1 MFSEHLPPLEIRVS
15 RRTAE
20 TLGMPRLC
28 PRRGCRRT
36 GRCAAPVSAEGEP
49 ECVGVLQ
56 KRHRNLFAS
65 QRTLA
70 GLCAARFSEREL
82 LPEPENEEQAFILRQ
97 CVCTAVAALA
107 EEPANRPALRG
118 WLRRLRLPPA
128 APPPRSIAHQFE
140 RFGERAPGEEEAPA
154 GDG

>member
-1 MFSEHLPPLEIRVS
+1 MSPEHLPPLETRVS

-28 PRRGCRRT
+28 PRRACRRT

-65 QRTLA
+65 QRKLA
-70 GLCAARFSEREL
+70 GLCAVRFSEREL
-82 LPEPENEEQAFILRQ
+82 LPSAENKEEAFILRQ
-97 CVCTAVAALA
+97 NVCTAVAALA

-140 RFGERAPGEEEAPA
+140 RFGERVPDEEDALA
-154 GDG
+154 RDG